1 MNARQYLNLKENNC
15 IVLNSFGQAI
25 FCEEINGFYYVSKLD
40 KLYNKLFKNM
50 VRVTSSKFVIYAEDL
65 D

>member
-1 MNARQYLNLKENNC
+1 MNTRQYLNLKENNC
-15 IVLNSFGQAI
+15 IVLNRFDQTI
-25 FCEEINGFYYVSKLD
+25 FCEEINSFYYVSKLD

-65 D
+65 Y

>member
-15 IVLNSFGQAI
+15 IVLNRFGQTI
-25 FCEEINGFYYVSKLD
+25 FCEEINDFYYVSKLD

-65 D
+65 Y